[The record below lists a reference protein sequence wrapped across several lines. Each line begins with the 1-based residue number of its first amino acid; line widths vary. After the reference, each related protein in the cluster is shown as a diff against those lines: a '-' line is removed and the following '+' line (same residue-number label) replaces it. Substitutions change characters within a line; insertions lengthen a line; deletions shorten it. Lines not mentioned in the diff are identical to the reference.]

1 MKTRFNPFLA
11 AAVVSLLTLQV
22 HGVEIIKA
30 NNADSLNLPTSWIGA
45 AAPAAADIAVW
56 DGTVTGANSVALGA
70 DLAWQGINP
79 FSPGLPVTLTG
90 PNTLSL
96 GSSGIDLSGAA
107 QNLTIST
114 PLVVAA
120 DQTWTAGSGR
130 ALIASAAV
138 TLSTD
143 STLTLSGTG
152 TVRIG
157 PAGYATGS
165 AGAVVVNGPTW
176 ILGSSGANRSGTTTL
191 TSGIISIN
199 PFSPA
204 LRTAL

>member
-79 FSPGLPVTLTG
+79 FSPGL
-90 PNTLSL
+90 
-96 GSSGIDLSGAA
+96 
-107 QNLTIST
+107 
-114 PLVVAA
+114 
-120 DQTWTAGSGR
+120 
-130 ALIASAAV
+130 
-138 TLSTD
+138 
-143 STLTLSGTG
+143 
-152 TVRIG
+152 
-157 PAGYATGS
+157 
-165 AGAVVVNGPTW
+165 
-176 ILGSSGANRSGTTTL
+176 
-191 TSGIISIN
+191 
-199 PFSPA
+199 
-204 LRTAL
+204 RTALKPPMRANPEKQFLSNNMVLEHEEICVLSRRMRRFATDPSWIPR